1 MAYASD
7 NWSVRS
13 SIFML
18 YKLYEPT
25 WAVPFEELDKLLA
38 RYNELK
44 PEMSAWDWCGIS
56 QEEYE
61 DLYE

>member
-1 MAYASD
+1 
-7 NWSVRS
+7 
-13 SIFML
+13 ML

-25 WAVPFEELDKLLA
+25 WAVPFEELDNLIA

-44 PEMSAWDWCGIS
+44 PEMSVWDWCGIS